1 MGACRREES
10 WTQVAL
16 QEELA
21 MFLPRALPLHS
32 GGVNSPLGHS
42 SFTCPLQAAWDL
54 PRLLPARPALAAA
67 SNLQAWGP
75 G

>member
-1 MGACRREES
+1 
-10 WTQVAL
+10 
-16 QEELA
+16 